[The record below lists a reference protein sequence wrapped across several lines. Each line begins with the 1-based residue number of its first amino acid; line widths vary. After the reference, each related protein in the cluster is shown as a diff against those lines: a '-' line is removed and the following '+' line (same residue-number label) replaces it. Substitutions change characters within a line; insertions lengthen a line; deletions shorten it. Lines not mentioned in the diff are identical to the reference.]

1 MSGVF
6 ITPPTLS
13 RRTVL
18 AAGVGLIAAACSSSA
33 DSPEP
38 GQAASSTTAPDDTTA
53 TPTTAETTT
62 TPPAVAAVDAPAF
75 DGPDPFVLGVASG
88 DPDPSS
94 VILWTRLVAEE
105 LGDTP
110 TLAVDIAID
119 DAFTELVDSTLV
131 EAPAA
136 HGHTVHHLAEGLTA
150 DGWYWYRFRLGEHT
164 STAGRARTTPTPD
177 ATTPLRFAFSS
188 CQNWESGAYG
198 AHRLLA
204 ETDHDLFV
212 WLGDYIYEYGPGNT
226 DLVTSAGLRIHD
238 RPEVTDLDGYRS
250 RYALYRSD
258 PHLQAHHAARPWIVT
273 WDDHEVDNNHA
284 GTATED
290 DQDPTRF
297 LARKQAAHQAWWENM
312 PVRLDPPDAEG
323 FDIHRTVSWGDL
335 VDLHMLDS
343 RQHRDPQPTD
353 GEPIVLPGIGDLG
366 VRTMGPTALDP
377 DHSMLGAAQEAWLQA
392 QLANSTARWNV
403 LGNQVFMHGLNGFPS
418 ATPATNPDTWD
429 GYAGARRVMLEGAVA
444 AGVRNLIVLSGDFHS
459 STVGDVRPDPFD
471 PAGPIVATEFMAPA
485 ISSQFPAQL
494 RELAPLALSINPQ
507 IRWFNPANGWMSCD
521 VTEDTWTTEAVLLA
535 DVTDEATTALVEA
548 TITVVDGTPGATEIV
563 ERPA

>member
-1 MSGVF
+1 MF
-6 ITPPTLS
+6 TTPPTLT
-13 RRTVL
+13 RRSVL
-18 AAGVGLIAAACSSSA
+18 AAGVGLIAAACSSSEEDGA
-33 DSPEP
+33 AVAEP
-38 GQAASSTTAPDDTTA
+38 S
-53 TPTTAETTT
+53 PTTANSTSPTTTPETTT
-62 TPPAVAAVDAPAF
+62 TQPAVVLVDAPSFTGA
-75 DGPDPFVLGVASG
+75 DPFSLGVASG

-94 VILWTRLVAEE
+94 VVLWTRLIGEGLADVQAVA
-105 LGDTP
+105 L
-110 TLAVDIAID
+110 DIARD
-119 DAFTELVDSTLV
+119 DTFTDLLDSRLVD
-131 EAPAA
+131 APAT
-136 HGHTVHHLAEGLTA
+136 HGHSVHHLATGLPA
-150 DGWYWYRFRLGEHT
+150 DDWCWYRFRLGDHT
-164 STAGRARTTPTPD
+164 STAGRARTTPE
-177 ATTPLRFAFSS
+177 AGSTTPLRFAFSS

-226 DLVTSAGLRIHD
+226 DLVTSTGLRIHD

-284 GTATED
+284 GVATED
-290 DQDPTRF
+290 DQDPTAF
-297 LARKQAAHQAWWENM
+297 LARKAAAHQAWWEHM
-312 PVRLDPPDAEG
+312 PVRLDPPGPDG

-377 DHSMLGAAQEAWLQA
+377 NHSMLGADQEAWLQA
-392 QLANSTARWNV
+392 QLAGSTARWNV

-444 AGVRNLIVLSGDFHS
+444 AGVRNLVVLSGDFHS

-471 PAGPIVATEFMAPA
+471 PSGPVVATEFMAPA

-521 VTEDTWTTEAVLLA
+521 VDEDTWTTEAVLLA
-535 DVTDEATTALVEA
+535 DVTDEATTAVVEA
-548 TITVVDGTPGATEIV
+548 TITVVDGTPGAAEIV